1 LKCYFVVIMLH
12 LLVVEKTPNIL
23 HQKVNHHNAQR

>member
-1 LKCYFVVIMLH
+1 MLH

-23 HQKVNHHNAQR
+23 HQKVNHHNAQRWW